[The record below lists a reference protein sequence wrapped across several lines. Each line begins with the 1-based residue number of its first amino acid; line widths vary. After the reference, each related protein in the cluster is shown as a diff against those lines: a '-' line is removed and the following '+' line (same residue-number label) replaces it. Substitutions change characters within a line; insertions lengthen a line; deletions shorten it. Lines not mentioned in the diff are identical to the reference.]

1 MTSRHCGD
9 RSSTWRMIRTHSF
22 RISWLLGKKNSPTTW
37 KTQTESLSNRLGG
50 PCEALRPR
58 RVRPS
63 TIGGGRTTY
72 RLDRRQF
79 AGSLTNASSVGLPG
93 DRTQAQTVEKGLK
106 VGGR

>member
-37 KTQTESLSNRLGG
+37 KTQAESLSNRLGG

-63 TIGGGRTTY
+63 KIGGGRRTTY

-79 AGSLTNASSVGLPG
+79 AGPLTNASSVGLPG
-93 DRTQAQTVEKGLK
+93 PS
-106 VGGR
+106 